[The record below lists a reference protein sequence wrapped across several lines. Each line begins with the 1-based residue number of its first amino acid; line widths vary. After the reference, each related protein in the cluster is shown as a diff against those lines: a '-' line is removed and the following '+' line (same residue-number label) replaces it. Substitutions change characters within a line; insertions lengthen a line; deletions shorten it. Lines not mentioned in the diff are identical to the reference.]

1 MLKEERYEKI
11 LDILDEE
18 KFISAT
24 ELSKRLYVSLPTIRR
39 DLAELQKKNQILRS
53 HGGARKLHIDN
64 MQMPVEFRKTLK
76 SSEKREMCRVASEL
90 IHDNDTIFIDAS
102 TSTFQIVNFLSER
115 KGITVLT
122 NSIPLSILLAQKGIP
137 SYCTGGETQVV
148 SSAYAGSLAE
158 DFIKKFNIDI
168 MFISSSGI
176 NENGM
181 INDISLSETQLR
193 KTVINQSKKVVF
205 LCDGTKLNLS
215 APFNLIPIQSV
226 DFFITND
233 ENAYDYFNEKD
244 KNKVIIIQ

>member
-1 MLKEERYEKI
+1 MLKEERYERI

-39 DLAELQKKNQILRS
+39 DLAELQQKNQILRS

-76 SSEKREMCRVASEL
+76 SFEKRQMCKLASDL
-90 IHDNDTIFIDAS
+90 IHDNDTIYIDAS
-102 TSTFQIVNFLSER
+102 TSTFQIANFLSE
-115 KGITVLT
+115 KKSITVIT
-122 NSIPLSILLAQKGIP
+122 NSIPLSILLKQNGIT
-137 SYCTGGETQVV
+137 SYCTGGEMQIN

-158 DFIKKFNIDI
+158 EFIKKFNIDI

-176 NENGM
+176 NEDGF

-193 KTVINQSKKVVF
+193 KIAISQSKTVVF
-205 LCDGTKLNLS
+205 LCDGTKFNLS
-215 APFNLIPIQSV
+215 APFNLIPVKDV
-226 DFFITND
+226 DFLITND
-233 ENAYDYFNEKD
+233 LNAVNFFEEKD
-244 KNKVIIIQ
+244 KHKVLTI